1 MTISRMFGTVRPI
14 TNVKMHGPAGVTFES
29 PAYGDLGVAAGA
41 GFMHM
46 RGYATDVEC
55 CTTILEEEGFTPT
68 LAGGIVGMGT
78 LTPKMRKMVDEAMSS
93 AVLQHTNGSNNISGS
108 GLAILNSDGIIAR

>member
-29 PAYGDLGVAAGA
+29 PAWDDAGCVVQDNT

-78 LTPKMRKMVDEAMSS
+78 LTPEMRKMVDEAMTS
-93 AVLQHTNGSNNISGS
+93 AVL
-108 GLAILNSDGIIAR
+108 

>member
-1 MTISRMFGTVRPI
+1 MVDVYCICAIIVIVREHKHTQKDQKMTISRMFGTVRPI

-93 AVLQHTNGSNNISGS
+93 AVL
-108 GLAILNSDGIIAR
+108 